1 MGRFLTWVA
10 EQNFQGWSCSQCD
23 WNYALPSLLSDVE
36 AKKAYDRLAASKFD
50 EHDCAKHP
58 KQMRLADGQTFAE
71 RARKLIMRGFKPKDA
86 VDLTLQEIH
95 LEHRSEPKVLERANA
110 DAEEF
115 LRRIRQGLI

>member
-1 MGRFLTWVA
+1 MGRFLTWLA
-10 EQNFQGWSCSQCD
+10 DQNFQGWSCSQCD
-23 WNYALPSLLSDVE
+23 WNYPVPSLLSDLE
-36 AKKAYDRLAASKFD
+36 AKKAYDRLAAAKFE
-50 EHDCAKHP
+50 EHDCAQHP

-86 VDLTLQEIH
+86 VELTMQEVS
-95 LEHRSEPKVLERANA
+95 LEHRNEPKVLERARA